1 MEIIHLILGKA
12 NPDRM
17 NGVNRAVHHLATSQ
31 SKNGLRVSVWGITP
45 TPEAAYPEGRLYATR
60 LFRARRNKMTLDRSL
75 IRALQEVRPGVVFH
89 FHGGF
94 IPEYYHAA
102 RILNRL
108 GIPYIFTPHGSYNTV
123 AMKRSGWRKRLY
135 MILFERFVLDH
146 ARAIHLLGQSEEAV
160 MAKWQTKVRH
170 HVVPNGQD
178 PEELRHRHRELPR
191 TQSPVFGFCGRID
204 AFTKGLDTLV
214 SAFSEYVAAGN
225 PGECWIIG
233 DGPDH
238 AALEQQVRRL
248 RLQDR
253 IVFFGALYGEEKL
266 NRIANMDVFLHPSRN
281 EGLPT
286 AVLEASGLGVPCIV
300 SEETNV
306 GAEVRRFNAGIVLE
320 KNNVQSLKESLVRF
334 RYESNCFS
342 LSPLKENA
350 KRMVQEE
357 FDWQIIAHRLQP
369 LYLS

>member
-31 SKNGLRVSVWGITP
+31 AQNGLRVSVWGITP
-45 TPEAAYPEGRLYATR
+45 TPESAYPDGRQYATR
-60 LFRARRNKMTLDRSL
+60 LFRSRKNKLGLDHALSK
-75 IRALQEVRPGVVFH
+75 ALQEVHPGTVFH

-94 IPEYYHAA
+94 IPEYFHAA
-102 RILNRL
+102 RLLTRK
-108 GIPYIFTPHGSYNTV
+108 GVPYIFTPHGSYNTV
-123 AMKRSGWRKRLY
+123 ALRKSAWMKKCY
-135 MILFERFVLDH
+135 FPLFERFVLNH
-146 ARAIHLLGQSEEAV
+146 ARAIHLLGHSEELA
-160 MAKWQTKVRH
+160 MQQLNTKARH

-178 PEELRHRHRELPR
+178 QAELQHHHRELPR

-204 AFTKGLDTLV
+204 AYTKGLDTLV
-214 SAFSEYVAAGN
+214 SAFSDYAAAGN

-233 DGPDH
+233 DGPDRIK
-238 AALEQQVRRL
+238 LEQQVRRL
-248 RLQDR
+248 NLQDR

-306 GAEVRRFNAGIVLE
+306 GSVVRRFNAGIVLE

-334 RYESNCFS
+334 RYESNRFS

-350 KRMVQEE
+350 KRMVEEE
-357 FDWQIIAHRLQP
+357 FDWRIIAHRLQA